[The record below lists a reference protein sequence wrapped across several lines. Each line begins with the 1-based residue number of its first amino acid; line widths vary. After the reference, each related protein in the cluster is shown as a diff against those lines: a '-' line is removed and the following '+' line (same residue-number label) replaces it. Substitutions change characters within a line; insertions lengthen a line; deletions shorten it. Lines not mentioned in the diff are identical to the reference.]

1 MTNPPRK
8 RRLPPLNALRAFEAA
23 ARHLSFS
30 AAAEELSVTLSAI
43 SHQIRHLEELLDV
56 PLFLRSPRGLRL
68 SEEGALLLP
77 GLTLGF
83 DHFADAVGKLA
94 DRKTEGV
101 ISVSMLSTFAMYW
114 FIPRLP
120 HFQTQH
126 PDIDVR
132 IATGS
137 TPADVDR
144 DGFDCSIRYG
154 TADAWP
160 DMAATR
166 LFEETLVPVCIP
178 ALARDLK
185 KPADLVGLKRLH
197 ARLRREDWALWAL
210 AAGLEKHRDFDAAA
224 GPVFDTRSLVIQAAL
239 QGLGVAVLDPI
250 LVADHLDTG
259 RLVKPFDV
267 SSLQGGAYWLVC
279 PPARAE
285 TPRLRALR
293 AWLLDEA
300 AGVPPSGH

>member
-1 MTNPPRK
+1 MPFRQRH

-30 AAAEELSVTLSAI
+30 AAAEELNVTLSAV
-43 SHQIRHLEELLDV
+43 SHQIRHLEEVLGV

-77 GLTLGF
+77 GFTLGF
-83 DHFADAVGKLA
+83 DHLAEAVAKLA

-101 ISVSMLSTFAMYW
+101 IAISMLSTFAMHW

-120 HFQTQH
+120 HFQGLH

-132 IATGS
+132 IATS
-137 TPADVDR
+137 SNPTEIDR
-144 DGFDCSIRYG
+144 DGFDCAIRYG
-154 TADAWP
+154 TGEEWP
-160 DMAATR
+160 GQSVTR
-166 LFEETLVPVCIP
+166 LFAETLVPVCTP
-178 ALARDLK
+178 ALAQSLAT
-185 KPADLVGLKRLH
+185 PADLLKVKRLH
-197 ARLRREDWALWAL
+197 ARLRRDDWALWAV
-210 AAGLEKHRDFDAAA
+210 AAGLISTPGFEPSA
-224 GPVFDTRSLVIQAAL
+224 GPIFDTRSLVIQAAL

-259 RLVKPFDV
+259 RLVRPFDV

-293 AWLLDEA
+293 SWLLDEA
-300 AGVPPSGH
+300 RQG

>member
-1 MTNPPRK
+1 MSIVPHH

-30 AAAEELSVTLSAI
+30 AAAEELNVTLSAI
-43 SHQIRHLEELLDV
+43 SHQIRHLEAVLGV

-77 GLTLGF
+77 GFTLAF
-83 DHFADAVGKLA
+83 DHLAEAVAKLA

-101 ISVSMLSTFAMYW
+101 IAISMLSTFAMHW

-120 HFQTQH
+120 HFQAEH

-132 IATGS
+132 IATSS
-137 TPADVDR
+137 TLTDIDR

-154 TADAWP
+154 TGEEWP
-160 DMAATR
+160 GQSVTR
-166 LFEETLVPVCIP
+166 LFAETLVPVCTP
-178 ALARDLK
+178 VLAENLATPLDLLK
-185 KPADLVGLKRLH
+185 VKRLH
-197 ARLRREDWALWAL
+197 ARLRRDDWALWAV
-210 AAGLEKHRDFDAAA
+210 AAGLQGTPGFDPSA
-224 GPVFDTRSLVIQAAL
+224 GPMFDTRSLVIQAAL

-259 RLVKPFDV
+259 RLVRPFDV

-293 AWLLDEA
+293 GWLLAEA
-300 AGVPPSGH
+300 LG